1 VDKPTIAEEHLART
15 MAFWHG
21 CKMLYRRPDGQ
32 WITVAD
38 TRQTPSGWGSR
49 FEDYAN
55 RHWEEYV
62 SAAKAIIE
70 QR

>member
-1 VDKPTIAEEHLART
+1 VDKPTIAETHLARQ

-21 CKMLYRRPDGQ
+21 SKVLYRRPDGQ

-38 TRQTPSGWGSR
+38 TREQPNGWGER
-49 FEDYAN
+49 FDRYAE
-55 RHWEEYV
+55 RHWEEYLP
-62 SAAKAIIE
+62 AARAIIE